1 MLLRSYNPA
10 PVWAMTHEAELL
22 VSDSVE
28 EEIDASSYRIEL
40 SDGRSFRCRSDETIL
55 CAALRA
61 GLNAPYECASGACGS
76 CKCRVKRGVSTML
89 WEAAPGL
96 SDRDRAKS
104 DRILACQ
111 AQPRSDMVLTLRA
124 DGELHAP
131 APERWLATVENCI
144 TLNATV
150 MRIVLR
156 IPAAVQFLPGQFCL
170 FEIPGAGRRAYSMAN
185 LPNGEGRLEFLIKRK
200 PGGSATGFLMKRLGD
215 GATLCIEG
223 PYGRGHLRR
232 SSRPIVAVAGGSGLA
247 PMLSILRGAL
257 QSGCAERADLYFGVN
272 SAQDLFYLDELAEV
286 AAGRARP
293 SGVAGHSHGRDRRLV
308 LFNGNGRRRGR
319 GKGDRASGQGPLSR
333 RSLADGR
340 RSDNANCW
348 GRANSGGSRIL

>member
-1 MLLRSYNPA
+1 M
-10 PVWAMTHEAELL
+10 MHEMKPRRN
-22 VSDSVE
+22 DSVDVAM
-28 EEIDASSYRIEL
+28 DAASYRIEL

-55 CAALRA
+55 RAALKA
-61 GLNAPYECASGACGS
+61 GLNAPYECASGACSS
-76 CKCRVKRGVSTML
+76 CKCRVKSGASTML

-111 AQPRSDMVLTLRA
+111 TLPRSDMILVLRA
-124 DGELHAP
+124 EGELP
-131 APERWLATVENCI
+131 EPPPERWLAAVESCVA
-144 TLNATV
+144 LNAMV

-200 PGGSATGFLMKRLGD
+200 RGGAGTGFLMERLGR
-215 GATLCIEG
+215 GALLRIEG
-223 PYGRGHLRR
+223 PYGRGYLRG

-257 QSGCAERADLYFGVN
+257 QSGRAGIATLYFGVN
-272 SAQDLFYLDELAEV
+272 GTQELFCLDDLVEL
-286 AAGRARP
+286 G
-293 SGVAGHSHGRDRRLV
+293 
-308 LFNGNGRRRGR
+308 
-319 GKGDRASGQGPLSR
+319 
-333 RSLADGR
+333 
-340 RSDNANCW
+340 
-348 GRANSGGSRIL
+348 GGSRTQIHLVTRDAPPAVINGLPNSVGLVGDAVLAKETALQDKDLYVAGPWPMVDDLLTRTVGAGRIPADRVFFDRFL